1 MGRVVVQNGVKTL
14 VKPDHYT
21 LVLSFKDIPV
31 NRNKVKQETEVR
43 FNLNKPNGWENYKVL
58 TEDCKDLLKIVN
70 DEEETIEN
78 MYDRFGKIHTKIK
91 FKCFGKTR
99 VKKNGN
105 KNEQTNE
112 NNNTTDDDKMN
123 D

>member
-1 MGRVVVQNGVKTL
+1 
-14 VKPDHYT
+14 
-21 LVLSFKDIPV
+21 
-31 NRNKVKQETEVR
+31 
-43 FNLNKPNGWENYKVL
+43 
-58 TEDCKDLLKIVN
+58 
-70 DEEETIEN
+70 
-78 MYDRFGKIHTKIK
+78 MYDGFGKIHTKIK
-91 FKCFGKTR
+91 FKRFGKTR